1 MVFGSEPK
9 IKLETSGLFMASGA
23 GNNSEYIKPIRQEK
37 PIFYAEGKDV
47 QEALDFLKVT
57 GDDLLLQYRQSASD
71 IYSADRTPGDE
82 LNELLTTC
90 VQADQGYNLAIS
102 RDGYDGNTLISGT
115 VSEDLPSTV
124 TERAMGLPSIENGI
138 AFDGFTDRSPEELYH
153 EARNTGMEETRL
165 TAKADRA
172 WKTVFGAVWSR

>member
-1 MVFGSEPK
+1 MWFSALEPK
-9 IKLETSGLFMASGA
+9 IKLEICHPCMASGGA
-23 GNNSEYIKPIRQEK
+23 GNNSDYIKPIRQEK

-71 IYSADRTPGDE
+71 IYSTDRTPGDE

-90 VQADQGYNLAIS
+90 VRADQGYNLAIS

-124 TERAMGLPSIENGI
+124 TERAIGLPSIEDGI
-138 AFDGFTDRSPEELYH
+138 SFDGFTDRSPEELYH
-153 EARNTGMEETRL
+153 EARNVGMEEARPSKKAERL
-165 TAKADRA
+165 WNTFFMVR
-172 WKTVFGAVWSR
+172 